1 MCKSNFKILQELLP
15 PDIKKDQYLANTGED
30 PSALHKNQPD
40 SSRGVEDLV
49 QNRIH
54 SFLNKFT

>member
-15 PDIKKDQYLANTGED
+15 PDIENNQYLADTGEN

-40 SSRGVEDLV
+40 SSGGFEDLV

-54 SFLNKFT
+54 GFLNKFT